1 MKPCVVLGDI
11 IDGEENCTSSG
22 VSSSDN
28 VRLWWW
34 EDGVDEGCVVG
45 AIYCYNKGRLVVSE
59 KGDDCVVG
67 CGECVG

>member
-34 EDGVDEGCVVG
+34 EDGVDD
-45 AIYCYNKGRLVVSE
+45 LLL
-59 KGDDCVVG
+59 
-67 CGECVG
+67 